1 MLAKQAWRVIHNNQ
15 SLFYRV
21 YKVRYFPNCSFMLAA
36 LGLNPSFVWR
46 SLLATRDV
54 IREGSTWR
62 VGDGQNIG
70 VLSHKWLQ
78 NKPVFLNE
86 PNDQMR
92 VNDLINHDTRQWD
105 RGKLVAT
112 YTQSTCAEILALPLN
127 HLDSQDNLIWTAN
140 KTQLFSLK
148 SAYHIALKLKSGEW
162 AKHSSAREHGATWG
176 RIWKLNVPPKVRT
189 FIWRACSNC
198 LPTRNNLC
206 QRKV

>member
-1 MLAKQAWRVIHNNQ
+1 MGFWDVSAFNLAMLAKQAWRVIHNNQ

-21 YKVRYFPNCSFMLAA
+21 YKVRYFPNCSFMLAV

-46 SLLATRDV
+46 SLLVARDV

-86 PNDQMR
+86 HNDQMR
-92 VNDLINHDTRQWD
+92 VNNLINHDTRQWD

-112 YTQSTCAEILALPLN
+112 YTQSTCAEYGQQTRHNYSRLSLHTTL
-127 HLDSQDNLIWTAN
+127 LSSWNLENGQSTL
-140 KTQLFSLK
+140 QLVNMVQ
-148 SAYHIALKLKSGEW
+148 
-162 AKHSSAREHGATWG
+162 HGDEFG
-176 RIWKLNVPPKVRT
+176 
-189 FIWRACSNC
+189 S
-198 LPTRNNLC
+198 
-206 QRKV
+206 